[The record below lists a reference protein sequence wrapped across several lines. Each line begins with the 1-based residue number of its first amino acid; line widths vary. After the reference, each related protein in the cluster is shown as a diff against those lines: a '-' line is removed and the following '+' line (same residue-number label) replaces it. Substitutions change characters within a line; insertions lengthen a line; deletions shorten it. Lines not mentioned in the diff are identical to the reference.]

1 MYSYGNLEN
10 DEMDLLY
17 LESKEIKKLQQEYN
31 REAERLA
38 AQINKKYLG
47 KILTK
52 ELIAARFL
60 EIQKA
65 KKMIL
70 DPILDR
76 ILFLELNSAYPIQL
90 EIRTNTNRGP
100 IQTQPLK
107 K

>member
-1 MYSYGNLEN
+1 MDFYGNLEN
-10 DEMDLLY
+10 DEIDLFFQ
-17 LESKEIKKLQQEYN
+17 ESKEIKKLSQEYK

-38 AQINKKYLG
+38 AQINKKYSG
-47 KILTK
+47 KIITK
-52 ELIAARFL
+52 ELLDARFQ

-76 ILFLELNSAYPIQL
+76 ILFLELNSANPIQL
-90 EIRTNTNRGP
+90 EIHINTNRGP